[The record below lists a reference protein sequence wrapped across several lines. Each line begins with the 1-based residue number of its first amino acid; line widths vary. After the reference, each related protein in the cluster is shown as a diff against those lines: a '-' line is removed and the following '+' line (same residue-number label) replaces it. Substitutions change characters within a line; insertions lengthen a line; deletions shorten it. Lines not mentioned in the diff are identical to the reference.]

1 MLVSVDMRKIVYFL
15 SLESFLFLSGS
26 LLLLPPLLSEV
37 IEPLGNVT
45 WVGPGP
51 IVASDLALF
60 GLSPV
65 LVRVFAL
72 LAVLE
77 KRENIIVLHSLVLGH
92 LFDTFVV
99 VCVITRWSGWRH
111 SWRLFLC
118 W

>member
-1 MLVSVDMRKIVYFL
+1 MCLEVEKLLLVGDFLQPCQLPLLVMNLVLHELLDGPHIVLNDMLVSVDMRKIVYFL

-60 GLSPV
+60 GLSP
-65 LVRVFAL
+65 L
-72 LAVLE
+72 L
-77 KRENIIVLHSLVLGH
+77 KQ
-92 LFDTFVV
+92 
-99 VCVITRWSGWRH
+99 
-111 SWRLFLC
+111 
-118 W
+118 